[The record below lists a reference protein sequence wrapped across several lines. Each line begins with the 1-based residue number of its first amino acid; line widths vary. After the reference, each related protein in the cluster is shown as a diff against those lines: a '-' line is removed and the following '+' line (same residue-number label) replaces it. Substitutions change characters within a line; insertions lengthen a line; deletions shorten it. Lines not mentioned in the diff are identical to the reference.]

1 MFVKPFRYERAA
13 TVTDACEMLRSYGDE
28 ARLLAGGQSLL
39 PMVNA
44 GLIEPSAVIDI
55 SRLEGLA
62 EITGIDPDG
71 FVEIG
76 ALATHARLAQ
86 DENLRRH
93 QPLAAEAARHI
104 GNSRVRNRGTLGGSL
119 AHADPAA
126 ELPLVMTALGAVVS
140 VTDGRSARTIPAE
153 ELPLSFLSTQL
164 APDELVTGVRL
175 PALGAGWGWSF
186 LELSRRTGDFAV
198 AAVAV
203 LLRTAGGAVVEA
215 RVGVGAVG
223 ERPVRL
229 GAVEAALSGA
239 GRKDLPDRV
248 STLEGIDPP
257 SDSNATAE
265 YRRLVLP
272 VLLRRALDEAYG
284 RSEAA

>member
-1 MFVKPFRYERAA
+1 VFVRPFRYERAA
-13 TVTDACEMLRSYGDE
+13 TVNDACEMLRSYGDD

-44 GLIEPSAVIDI
+44 GLVEPRVVIDI
-55 SRLEGLA
+55 SRLEGLS
-62 EITGIDPDG
+62 EISGIDPDG
-71 FVEIG
+71 FVEVG
-76 ALATHARLAQ
+76 ALATHARLAKDKTLQ
-86 DENLRRH
+86 RH
-93 QPLAAEAARHI
+93 QPLAGEAARHI

-140 VTDGRSARTIPAE
+140 VTDGRSTRMIPAE
-153 ELPLSFLSTQL
+153 ELFLSFLSTQL
-164 APDELVTGVRL
+164 EPDELVTGVRM

-203 LLRTAGGAVVEA
+203 LLRTAGGTVVEA

-239 GRKDLPDRV
+239 GREDLPGRV
-248 STLEGIDPP
+248 GNLAGVNPP

-272 VLLRRALDEAYG
+272 VLLRRALAEAYG

>member
-1 MFVKPFRYERAA
+1 MFVRPFRYERAGA
-13 TVTDACEMLRSYGDE
+13 VGDACEMLRSYGE
-28 ARLLAGGQSLL
+28 EGRLLAGGQSLL

-44 GLIEPSAVIDI
+44 GLLECRAVIDI
-55 SRLEGLA
+55 SRLEGLS
-62 EITGIDPDG
+62 EITGVDPDG
-71 FVEIG
+71 FVHVG
-76 ALATHARLAQ
+76 ALATHAQLAR
-86 DENLRRH
+86 DETLQRH

-119 AHADPAA
+119 AHADPAG

-140 VTDGRSARTIPAE
+140 VTDGRSVRTIPAE

-164 APDELVTGVRL
+164 APDEIVTGVRM

-229 GAVEAALSGA
+229 GAVEVALSGA
-239 GRKDLPDRV
+239 GRKDLPGRV
-248 STLEGIDPP
+248 RTLEGINPP

-272 VLLRRALDEAYG
+272 VLLRRALDEAFA